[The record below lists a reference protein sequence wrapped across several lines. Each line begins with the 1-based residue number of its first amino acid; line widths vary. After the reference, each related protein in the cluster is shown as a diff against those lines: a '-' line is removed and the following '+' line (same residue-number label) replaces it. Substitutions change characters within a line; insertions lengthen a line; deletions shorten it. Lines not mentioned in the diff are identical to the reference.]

1 MAAMVFY
8 NLNILLGFGILLVTF
23 LQPESNL
30 LARASIENG
39 PYEVATAVILL
50 AGALGL
56 LWLGLKQL
64 ARQGARH
71 LITLAGLGMALVCF
85 VGAGEEISWGQHW
98 LRFESGDFFAQ
109 HNHQK
114 ETNLHNLLP
123 AVFFSTAINVVIYGG
138 FTLLPL
144 LHWAFPHNPVS
155 NSLHRLGAGP
165 FIPGLDIAL
174 MLTLANCFHAWLIPA
189 TYSDT
194 AVLMACWLIA
204 LVLMIARYQRVRFHQ
219 WLMLGLALAGF
230 ALCVLVKDIFR
241 HHNMQY
247 EIRECLTAFVIV
259 YWALQWAG
267 SPLAKPHSESR
278 AQSSS

>member
-1 MAAMVFY
+1 MAAIVFY
-8 NLNILLGFGILLVTF
+8 NLNILLGFGILAVSYIWP
-23 LQPESNL
+23 QSRL

-50 AGALGL
+50 TGAVALQ
-56 LWLGLKQL
+56 WLGL
-64 ARQGARH
+64 RH
-71 LITLAGLGMALVCF
+71 LSSRGAGSLLTLATFGMAVLCF

-123 AVFFSTAINVVIYGG
+123 AVFFSTAINVVVYGG

-144 LHWAFPHNPVS
+144 IHWAFPDNPVS
-155 NSLHRLGAGP
+155 KFIIRMGAGE
-165 FIPGLDIAL
+165 FIPDLDVAL

-194 AVLMACWLIA
+194 AVLVLCWLLA
-204 LVLMIARYQRVRFHQ
+204 AGLMLTHHRQVQPYQWF
-219 WLMLGLALAGF
+219 MLGLALAGF
-230 ALCVLVKDIFR
+230 GLCVLVKEVFR

-247 EIRECLTAFVIV
+247 EIRECLTAFVMV
-259 YWALQWAG
+259 YWALQWARLR
-267 SPLAKPHSESR
+267 P
-278 AQSSS
+278 QSSS